1 MVIKMG
7 IYDMKTTGGFRDTLV
22 YTAPDGSQRFDRET
36 IEKKTSEDPAFG
48 TVMTADELQE
58 WIDSEI
64 SRNQSLKKTMADLIK
79 DSCPGWS
86 TGRFRFA
93 GEAKTYSY
101 YEFVEEMERRSAA
114 SMCGEQEV
122 PVPGKKTVSRAVSV
136 SEETSVSKERPVSE
150 EQIAFL
156 FEDRTSVDAAK
167 TARERWE
174 QSFNGIGIHAPEAVK
189 QAWLDAAEIAGVDGL
204 GVSKQGKLTHISQMM
219 VQRCI
224 LWQRGEDGSDLLGNS
239 VQSAIRAAERALY
252 DLEHP
257 LEPGRAVSPEK
268 RLNMEKEKTFYL
280 EFMKRLLDIA

>member
-1 MVIKMG
+1 MSIYHTKMT
-7 IYDMKTTGGFRDTLV
+7 DGFHDTLV

-36 IEKKTSEDPAFG
+36 IAKKTSEDPAFG
-48 TVMTADELQE
+48 TVLTADELQQ
-58 WIDSEI
+58 WIDGEI
-64 SRNQSLKKTMADLIK
+64 SRNQDLKKTLADMIK

-86 TGRFRFA
+86 TGKFKFA

-101 YEFVEEMERRSAA
+101 YEFLEEMEKRSAA
-114 SMCGEQEV
+114 SAGMETGTPAAREM
-122 PVPGKKTVSRAVSV
+122 PV
-136 SEETSVSKERPVSE
+136 SEKGSISEKKPVSE

-156 FEDRTSVDAAK
+156 FADREPAGAAL
-167 TARERWE
+167 TAREHWE

-224 LWQRGEDGSDLLGNS
+224 LWQRGESAEDMLGSS
-239 VQSAIRAAERALY
+239 VQSAVRAAERALY

-257 LEPGRAVSPEK
+257 LAPGRAVSPEK
-268 RLNMEKEKTFYL
+268 RLNMAKEKTFYL
-280 EFMKRLLDIA
+280 EFIRRLQGTAL

>member
-1 MVIKMG
+1 MS

-22 YTAPDGSQRFDRET
+22 YTVPDGSQRFDRET
-36 IEKKTSEDPAFG
+36 VAEKTSEDPAFG
-48 TVMTADELQE
+48 TVLTEDELQE
-58 WIDSEI
+58 WIDGEI
-64 SRNQSLKKTMADLIK
+64 SRNQNLKKSMADMIK

-86 TGRFRFA
+86 TGRFKFV

-101 YEFVEEMERRSAA
+101 YEFLEEMERRSAA
-114 SMCGEQEV
+114 SMGGEEGM
-122 PVPGKKTVSRAVSV
+122 PVSGNRLVSEERPVLEEKTVSD
-136 SEETSVSKERPVSE
+136 

-156 FEDRTSVDAAK
+156 FEDRESVGAAK

-174 QSFNGIGIHAPEAVK
+174 QSFDEIGGHAPEAVK

-219 VQRCI
+219 LQRCI
-224 LWQRGEDGSDLLGNS
+224 LWQRGEDGRDMLGNS
-239 VQSAIRAAERALY
+239 VQSAIRAADRALY

-268 RLNMEKEKTFYL
+268 RLNMVKEKTFYL
-280 EFMKRLLDIA
+280 EFIKRLQETVS

>member
-22 YTAPDGSQRFDRET
+22 YTAPDGSQRFDREA
-36 IEKKTSEDPAFG
+36 IEKKTSGDPAFG

-58 WIDSEI
+58 WIDGEI
-64 SRNQSLKKTMADLIK
+64 SRNQSLKKTMEDLIK

-101 YEFVEEMERRSAA
+101 YEFVEEIERRSTD
-114 SMCGEQEV
+114 SMRGEQGV
-122 PVPGKKTVSRAVSV
+122 PVQGRKPVSRAMSV
-136 SEETSVSKERPVSE
+136 SEETPVSKERPVSE

-156 FEDRTSVDAAK
+156 FEDRTSVD
-167 TARERWE
+167 TAMTAGERWE
-174 QSFNGIGIHAPEAVK
+174 QSFNGIGVHAPEAVK
-189 QAWLDAAEIAGVDGL
+189 QAWLDAAETAGVDGL

-224 LWQRGEDGSDLLGNS
+224 LWQRGEDGSDMLGSS
-239 VQSAIRAAERALY
+239 VQSAVRAAERALY

-257 LEPGRAVSPEK
+257 LGPGRTVSPEK
-268 RLNMEKEKTFYL
+268 KLNMEKEKTFYL
-280 EFMKRLLDIA
+280 EFMKRLQDIA